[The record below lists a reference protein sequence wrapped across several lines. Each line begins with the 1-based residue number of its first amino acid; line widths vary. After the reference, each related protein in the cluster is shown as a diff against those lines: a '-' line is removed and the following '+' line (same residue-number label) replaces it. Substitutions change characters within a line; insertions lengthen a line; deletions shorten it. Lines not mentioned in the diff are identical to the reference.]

1 MEVSM
6 GDLPTADPETFIGE
20 FAEMDLSEIKDKVFL
35 VALST
40 GDPTKPKFI
49 PESVCGP
56 LDFFEMVETVAN
68 VHMDQQIH
76 AKAMIPSKKFG
87 EKPKVLDSCTID
99 YIEAKYAEILMEAL
113 LTGELEKKY
122 TCKAGFIDYEENK
135 GETAEQNSGP

>member
-1 MEVSM
+1 MN
-6 GDLPTADPETFIGE
+6 DLPVANPQTFIGE

-49 PESVCGP
+49 PESVVGP

-68 VHMDQQIH
+68 IHMDQMLH

-87 EKPKVLDSCTID
+87 IKPQVLDACTID

-113 LTGELEKKY
+113 LTGDLEKKY
-122 TCKAGFIDYEENK
+122 TCKAGFISYEEAK
-135 GETAEQNSGP
+135 EDEADEQNTGP